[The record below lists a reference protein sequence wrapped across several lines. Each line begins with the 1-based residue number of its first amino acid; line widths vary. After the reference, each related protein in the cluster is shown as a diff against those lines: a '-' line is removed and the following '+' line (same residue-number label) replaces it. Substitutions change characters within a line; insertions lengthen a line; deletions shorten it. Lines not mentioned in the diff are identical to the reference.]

1 MLPRLFTDPLS
12 ALTRTLLL
20 ASLLSAASA
29 WAAGAVAPPLAYQE
43 RSSKSFADVVAD
55 AQFAIGE
62 FNYRIT
68 GRNQI
73 GKAIGERYD
82 EPFANSVVIHFC
94 NLEHARQLLLK
105 APELAAHMPC
115 KLVIYETE
123 QGVVVATWLLPP
135 DPRLGELHRQV
146 NNMLQQIVR
155 YAVQ

>member
-1 MLPRLFTDPLS
+1 MLPRLLTALS
-12 ALTRTLLL
+12 PALTRTLLL
-20 ASLLSAASA
+20 AGLLSAAFA
-29 WAAGAVAPPLAYQE
+29 WAGGKVEPPLAHQQVS
-43 RSSKSFADVVAD
+43 RKSFDDVVAD

-73 GKAIGERYD
+73 GEAIGERYD
-82 EPFANSVVIHFC
+82 ERFPNSVVIHFC
-94 NLEHARQLLLK
+94 NLEHARQLLTK

-115 KLVIYETE
+115 KLVIYETD

-135 DPRLGELHRQV
+135 DPRLGELQGEV
-146 NNMLQQIVR
+146 NDMLQQIVR